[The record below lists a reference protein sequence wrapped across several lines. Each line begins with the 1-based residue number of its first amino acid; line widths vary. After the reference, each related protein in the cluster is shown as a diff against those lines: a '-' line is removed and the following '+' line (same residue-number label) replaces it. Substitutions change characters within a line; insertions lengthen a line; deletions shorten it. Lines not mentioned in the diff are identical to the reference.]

1 MKLVI
6 KPHRPLRKAL
16 VIVSAGVAVTL
27 ALAVALD
34 YGHWRAIAGAMVST
48 GDRRLLLDEVIM
60 LRRQNEELR
69 YGFNRLKRAEE
80 ISRTAQ
86 RMNRESL
93 AKLEAEVANL
103 NSEVQFYRDAVG
115 ASEVGAGPK
124 VGGVQIK
131 TLGGDGRYGYMLVMT
146 HVDKDNRLAEGVVQL
161 DLRGERRGKRTAL
174 KFAQVVESGPE
185 TLAFKFKHFHLF
197 EGTLRLPSDFIPQQI
212 EVAVRD
218 RTRSG
223 GTPAETYDWSAVLN

>member
-6 KPHRPLRKAL
+6 KPHRPLRRAL
-16 VIVSAGVAVTL
+16 VIIGAGVAVIL

-48 GDRRLLLDEVIM
+48 GDQRLLLDEAIA
-60 LRRQNEELR
+60 LRRENEELR
-69 YGFNRLKRAEE
+69 YGLSRLKRAEE
-80 ISRTAQ
+80 INRTAR

-93 AKLEAEVANL
+93 AKLEAEVATL
-103 NSEVQFYRDAVG
+103 NSEIQFYRDVVG
-115 ASEVGAGPK
+115 ASEVGVGPK
-124 VGGVQIK
+124 VGGMQIK
-131 TLGGDGRYGYMLVMT
+131 TLDGDGRYGYMLVMT

-212 EVAVRD
+212 EVAVHD
-218 RTRSG
+218 RARSG
-223 GTPAETYDWSAVLN
+223 GAPAETYNWSAVLN